1 MTALA
6 RNLAVSQAAYAAP
19 TLHVAGRWRE
29 GRHSK
34 RHPVFDPATG
44 KSITSLGLASVDDIN
59 DAIAAAE
66 RGFEAWKRVP
76 AFKRSET
83 LHAASQRMQERSQ
96 EIARLLTLEQGK
108 PLAEALAEVASTVN
122 VIRWYAEEARRVY
135 GRIIPPRVPGS
146 SMEVL
151 REPVGPCAAFSPWNF
166 PLMLASRK
174 LAGALATGC
183 SVVLKAAE
191 EAPASV
197 AKMVEC
203 FLESDLPDGAL
214 QLLYGVPAEVSR
226 QLLGSPVIRK
236 LSFTGSIQVGRE
248 LARLAADHLQRATL
262 ELGGHAPVLVFADVD
277 LDQAVRQLAGA
288 KFRNAGQ
295 ICASPTRFFLQRS
308 IYAAFVERMVA
319 ACESLRLGAGLAPET
334 TLGPLAN
341 ARRQAAM
348 RPLVDDAVERGAHI
362 ATGGTQP
369 EGDGYFFAPTVL
381 VDVPGEARAMN
392 IEPFGPLVLAR
403 PFETEAEAIA
413 LANATR
419 MGLAAYVYT
428 DSASRQARLVETLR
442 VGMVAINHPSV
453 TSPEAPFGGVGDSGY
468 GSECGIEG
476 LDGYLQPKFIH
487 RFQAAETRA
496 EGSRQ

>member
-1 MTALA
+1 
-6 RNLAVSQAAYAAP
+6 
-19 TLHVAGRWRE
+19 
-29 GRHSK
+29 
-34 RHPVFDPATG
+34 
-44 KSITSLGLASVDDIN
+44 
-59 DAIAAAE
+59 
-66 RGFEAWKRVP
+66 
-76 AFKRSET
+76 
-83 LHAASQRMQERSQ
+83 
-96 EIARLLTLEQGK
+96 
-108 PLAEALAEVASTVN
+108 
-122 VIRWYAEEARRVY
+122 
-135 GRIIPPRVPGS
+135 
-146 SMEVL
+146 MEVM

-236 LSFTGSIQVGRE
+236 LSFTGSVQVGRE

-295 ICASPTRFFLQRS
+295 ICASPTRFFVQRS

-334 TLGPLAN
+334 TLGPLRTRGGRRRCGRSSTTLSNAARTLPQAALSRRATATSLRLPYWSMCR
-341 ARRQAAM
+341 ARRG
-348 RPLVDDAVERGAHI
+348 R
-362 ATGGTQP
+362 
-369 EGDGYFFAPTVL
+369 
-381 VDVPGEARAMN
+381 
-392 IEPFGPLVLAR
+392 
-403 PFETEAEAIA
+403 
-413 LANATR
+413 
-419 MGLAAYVYT
+419 
-428 DSASRQARLVETLR
+428 
-442 VGMVAINHPSV
+442 
-453 TSPEAPFGGVGDSGY
+453 
-468 GSECGIEG
+468 
-476 LDGYLQPKFIH
+476 
-487 RFQAAETRA
+487 
-496 EGSRQ
+496 

>member
-1 MTALA
+1 
-6 RNLAVSQAAYAAP
+6 
-19 TLHVAGRWRE
+19 
-29 GRHSK
+29 
-34 RHPVFDPATG
+34 
-44 KSITSLGLASVDDIN
+44 
-59 DAIAAAE
+59 
-66 RGFEAWKRVP
+66 
-76 AFKRSET
+76 
-83 LHAASQRMQERSQ
+83 
-96 EIARLLTLEQGK
+96 
-108 PLAEALAEVASTVN
+108 VASTVN

-197 AKMVEC
+197 AAMVDC
-203 FLESDLPDGAL
+203 FLESDLPDGAP

-236 LSFTGSIQVGRE
+236 LSFTGSVQVGRE
-248 LARLAADHLQRATL
+248 LARLAAENLQRATL
-262 ELGGHAPVLVFADVD
+262 ELGGHAPVLVSDVD

-295 ICASPTRFFLQRS
+295 ICASPTRFFVEHR
-308 IYAAFVERMVA
+308 IYSAFVERMVA
-319 ACESLRLGAGLAPET
+319 ACERLRLGLAPET

-348 RPLVDDAVERGAHI
+348 QPLVDDAVARGARVV
-362 ATGGTQP
+362 TGGTQP
-369 EGDGYFFAPTVL
+369 ERDGYFFTPTVL
-381 VDVPGEARAMN
+381 VDVPCEARAMN

-403 PFETEAEAIA
+403 PFDTESEAIA

-428 DSASRQARLVETLR
+428 DSASRQARLVEGLR
-442 VGMVAINHPSV
+442 VGMVASNHPSV

-468 GSECGIEG
+468 GSERA
-476 LDGYLQPKFIH
+476 LQPYQAGCACRGNLARH
-487 RFQAAETRA
+487 REQRITGIATGRCT
-496 EGSRQ
+496 